1 MQRPGTHLWLF
12 ILSPLDEEDYHTV
25 AGNEAEKFPRFYD
38 SPLPGERYPRDQNW
52 SYSSHCRDGYL
63 LSECCFGFS
72 IRPTT
77 KSHAEKPSCS
87 AGAVCHVTGHF
98 STHCTNWPQLR
109 PSFISASQIHPIL
122 LNFVFQP
129 YRVNFEKAKCKYRP
143 EYCHLYYGKKG
154 FPCELIT
161 PYCLTLRVQCVITH
175 SSALKT
181 MKLIWP
187 AFMWITFFS
196 VTMILVTVSGQGA
209 Y

>member
-1 MQRPGTHLWLF
+1 MQCPGTHLWLF

-98 STHCTNWPQLR
+98 STHCTNWSQLR

-122 LNFVFQP
+122 LNFMSS
-129 YRVNFEKAKCKYRP
+129 N
-143 EYCHLYYGKKG
+143 HT
-154 FPCELIT
+154 ELI
-161 PYCLTLRVQCVITH
+161 LRKQNASTDQSTAIF
-175 SSALKT
+175 T
-181 MKLIWP
+181 MKKRLSL
-187 AFMWITFFS
+187 WIDNTLLPFPPS
-196 VTMILVTVSGQGA
+196 SLCNYS
-209 Y
+209 